1 MSSSSLHQ
9 IVHHIA
15 SDQFITLVG
24 SKEFL
29 VESSSLDNECNH
41 ILAGELLE
49 AELTELVLEKVV
61 SMDRVGLVELQQ
73 WNQHHHKGIVFI
85 EHAFKEF
92 PAQALGDGVLEESHG
107 ILVVVVGVGIPMFLC
122 FLHTLPSVL

>member
-15 SDQFITLVG
+15 SDQLIALVG
-24 SKEFL
+24 SKEFF

-49 AELTELVLEKVV
+49 AELTELVLEKVA
-61 SMDRVGLVELQQ
+61 SMDRVGLVQLQQ
-73 WNQHHHKGIVFI
+73 ENWHCCEG
-85 EHAFKEF
+85 
-92 PAQALGDGVLEESHG
+92 GVS
-107 ILVVVVGVGIPMFLC
+107 I
-122 FLHTLPSVL
+122 